1 MVIFFQLI
9 SKTKLILI
17 SEGVNQKKM
26 SFLRSSMKKM
36 VPAYF
41 RYYSAEVPKANT
53 PNPKAAAAAK
63 EKPPAKEP
71 VVGPGA
77 SKQGPY
83 KNPEYFTYNIMSH
96 YDIEK
101 DMKPFRI
108 PQPSSLKK

>member
-1 MVIFFQLI
+1 
-9 SKTKLILI
+9 
-17 SEGVNQKKM
+17 M
-26 SFLRSSMKKM
+26 SFLRPNVKK
-36 VPAYF
+36 VIPACF
-41 RYYSAEVPKANT
+41 RYYSAKVPKAST
-53 PNPKAAAAAK
+53 PNPKAAAAAT

-83 KNPEYFTYNIMSH
+83 KNPEYYTYNIMSH

-101 DMKPFRI
+101 AMKPFRI